1 MNAVKQMNR
10 HRRVRHL
17 VRQQGWIPV
26 DAELNDFLYWDM
38 RRWCEQMFA
47 PNDWD
52 GSLRGYTGVKFVFK
66 NHKDAMLFTMRW
78 I

>member
-1 MNAVKQMNR
+1 M
-10 HRRVRHL
+10 
-17 VRQQGWIPV
+17 

-38 RRWCEQMFA
+38 RRWCEQMFGS
-47 PNDWD
+47 NDWD
-52 GSLRGYTGVKFVFK
+52 GSLRGHTGVKFAFK